1 MVYPRTRSQGFTL
14 MEALI
19 VVAVISISAGIAA
32 PALSRAMANRR
43 ANEATHSLVRIG
55 ARARS
60 EALMY
65 GRAHLLRYADGTDG
79 RVELWRGELDRCS
92 ANDWTTILDGG
103 CEDNPSCRDVVDMAS
118 FAASSHSVRMRL
130 VGATA
135 ADLCFEPSGETY
147 VSTAGLFGTTP
158 PSGSDAV
165 LFTLQRLEN
174 GAASGPLRRV
184 VFPFGGT
191 PRIAR

>member
-1 MVYPRTRSQGFTL
+1 MYPRTRTQGFTL

-60 EALMY
+60 EALVY
-65 GRAHLLRYADGTDG
+65 GRAHLLRYADATDG
-79 RVELWRGELDRCS
+79 RVELWRGRLDRCS
-92 ANDWTTILDGG
+92 ANDWATIVSADCNADPDCLDA
-103 CEDNPSCRDVVDMAS
+103 VDMTS
-118 FAASSHSVRMRL
+118 FASTSHSVRMRL
-130 VGATA
+130 PGASA
-135 ADLCFEPSGETY
+135 ADLCFEPSGESY
-147 VSTAGLFGTTP
+147 VSTTGLFGTTP
-158 PSGSDAV
+158 PSGTDGV
-165 LFTLQRLEN
+165 LFTLQRLES
-174 GAASGPLRRV
+174 GADAGPLRRV
-184 VFPFGGT
+184 VFPFAGT